1 VVHDREGRT
10 HVPGVHVEG
19 PIDIVGAGDSTMAGI
34 VSALC
39 CGATYTEAA
48 RLGTLVASITIQ
60 QIGTTGTATR
70 TQVLERYKETLGTQ

>member
-1 VVHDREGRT
+1 
-10 HVPGVHVEG
+10 
-19 PIDIVGAGDSTMAGI
+19 